1 MDCDVHTRLSLTYT
15 RSCLLIQV
23 YYVSKASLKT
33 ADKRYSSVANDY
45 EMTFNNDSQMWL
57 CEEETDLPTVT
68 FNFVPINQLDQQEPN
83 SIIGE
88 WLPVEWR
95 CVSTLLSLTRGY
107 NRRRL
112 WL

>member
-1 MDCDVHTRLSLTYT
+1 MVKDGALLS
-15 RSCLLIQV
+15 RSHWLLCVLLQV
-23 YYVSKASLKT
+23 YYISKCTLKP
-33 ADKRYSSVANDY
+33 ADKRYSSVNNDY